1 MEVEITGR
9 HVLVTS
15 AIQTYVL
22 KRLKRFERIL
32 AREGS
37 FHVILGVQKGRQTAE
52 IVLKSKY
59 LSLTGKGETGDLYS
73 SILRAVE
80 KIERQAIKHKGK
92 VIETKRHKAKV
103 ASVAKRLGI
112 RGGSAAGRPR
122 PGNGIY
128 EEEAPKKPMHLDEAL
143 LELGHAE
150 NPFVVFRDVESGQVR
165 VVYRRKD
172 GSLGLVSA

>member
-1 MEVEITGR
+1 MDVEITGR

-22 KRLKRFERIL
+22 KRLKRFERIF
-32 AREGS
+32 ARDGS
-37 FHVILGVQKGRQTAE
+37 FHVILGVEKGRQTAE
-52 IVLKSKY
+52 VILKSKY

-80 KIERQAIKHKGK
+80 KIERQTIKHKGK
-92 VIETKRHKAKV
+92 IIETKRHKAKA
-103 ASVAKRLGI
+103 ASVANRLGV
-112 RGGSAAGRPR
+112 RRRSAGVRLR

-128 EEEAPKKPMHLDEAL
+128 EEEAPKKPMHLDEAV
-143 LELGHAE
+143 LELGQAE

-172 GSLGLVSA
+172 GSLGLVST

>member
-1 MEVEITGR
+1 MNVEITGR

-15 AIQTYVL
+15 AIQSYIL

-32 AREGS
+32 TRGGS
-37 FHVILGVQKGRQTAE
+37 FHVILEVEKERQTAE
-52 IVLKSKY
+52 IILKSKY
-59 LSLTGKGETGDLYS
+59 LNLTGKGETGDLYS

-92 VIETKRHKAKV
+92 IIETKRHRAKTQ
-103 ASVAKRLGI
+103 SVAKRLGV
-112 RGGSAAGRPR
+112 RAGHVSGRLR
-122 PGNGIY
+122 PGNGIF
-128 EEEAPKKPMHLDEAL
+128 EEEAPKKPMHLDEAV
-143 LELGHAE
+143 LELGQTE
-150 NPFVVFRDVESGQVR
+150 YPFVVFRDVESGEVR